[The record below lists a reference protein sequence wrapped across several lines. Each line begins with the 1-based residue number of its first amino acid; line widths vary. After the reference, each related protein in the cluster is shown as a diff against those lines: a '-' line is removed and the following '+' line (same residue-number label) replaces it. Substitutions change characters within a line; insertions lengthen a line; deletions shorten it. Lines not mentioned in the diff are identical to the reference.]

1 MSTVVVNFELFGSS
15 FSDILDKTRHS
26 LAEFF
31 EIDINEVDSKI
42 KYEMNISDTNSS
54 FLDIDLEEEEPYTAQ
69 ITAKVRIDD
78 WK

>member
-1 MSTVVVNFELFGSS
+1 MSTVVVSFEVFGSS

-31 EIDINEVDSKI
+31 EVNIDEVDEKI
-42 KYEMNISDTNSS
+42 KYEMHVSDTTSS
-54 FLDIDLEEEEPYTAQ
+54 FLDIDLEEEPYAAQ